1 MDNIQ
6 GDKNHMMKKLIAEFY
21 GTFILL
27 FVGVGSIVYGLA
39 SNLLGVAVAFGM
51 GVAIAI
57 FSLGHISGA
66 HFNPAVSLGMLIAK
80 RLSVKEFFGYVVAQI
95 FGGILAVL
103 VFLITKPIDAFVT
116 LGENGFALPTTVWIV
131 LLFETILTF
140 ILVFTILTTS
150 KKANLESFM
159 ALIVG
164 VTLIGLILVGGP
176 VSGASLNPVRSLAPA
191 LFAGSDA
198 LAQVWVYLVAP
209 LLGGALAG
217 MIHRFKEV

>member
-1 MDNIQ
+1 MLKQ
-6 GDKNHMMKKLIAEFY
+6 FIAEFY
-21 GTFILL
+21 GTFILV

-51 GVAIAI
+51 GVAIGI

-80 RLSVKEFFGYVVAQI
+80 RLSVKEFLGYAVAQV

-103 VFLITKPIDAFVT
+103 IFIVTKPIDSFVT
-116 LGENGFALPTTVWIV
+116 LGENGFSAPTTVWMV
-131 LLFETILTF
+131 LLFELILTF

-150 KKANLESFM
+150 KKASLEPFM
-159 ALIVG
+159 AIIVG

-176 VSGASLNPVRSLAPA
+176 VSGASLNPARSLAPA
-191 LFAGSDA
+191 LFAGNDA
-198 LAQVWVYLVAP
+198 LSQVWVYLFAP

-217 MIHRFKEV
+217 VIHRFKEV